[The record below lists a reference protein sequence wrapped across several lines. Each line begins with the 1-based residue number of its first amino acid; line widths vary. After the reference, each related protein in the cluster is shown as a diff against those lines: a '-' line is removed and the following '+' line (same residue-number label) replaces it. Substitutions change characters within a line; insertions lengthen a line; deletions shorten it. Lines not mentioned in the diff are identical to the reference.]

1 MRQKKFWEKSH
12 PELLI
17 GKLEVGFELKTTWD
31 IEDKLKFVTNLL
43 NSDQRKELSENEK
56 YMEMQCALIDACKRI
71 RELEGSE

>member
-1 MRQKKFWEKSH
+1 MQQKKFWEKSH
-12 PELLI
+12 LELFI
-17 GKLEVGFELKTTWD
+17 GKLEVDFELKTTWD